1 MTKIILAEYRVKCLH
16 LGDRMQKPR
25 AGECEMTMVLIKPD
39 WPAPAHVHAAFT
51 GRTGGASSAPF
62 DSMNLGDH
70 VNDRAADV
78 AANRALLQ
86 LTVGTRPVFLKQVHG
101 WNTALLNPQTPDGT
115 VADACATQ
123 ARGVA
128 CTIMVA
134 DCLPVLFTDRAGSFA
149 AAAHAGWRG
158 LLGDGAGD
166 TASGGTS
173 HGVLEQVSHVFGQFS
188 DVDIE
193 KLAINNIVNDVLVW
207 LGPCIGPQHFEV
219 GSEVREAFIAGQ
231 AGATQHFEPVAA
243 QAGQPQKYLA
253 NLSALARDRLRALG
267 FVHIYGNDGSPP
279 WCTVGNASEFF
290 SHRRDAARLGSTG
303 RMAACIWLGS

>member
-1 MTKIILAEYRVKCLH
+1 
-16 LGDRMQKPR
+16 
-25 AGECEMTMVLIKPD
+25 MTMVLIKPD

-51 GRTGGASSAPF
+51 TRAGGVSAAPF
-62 DSMNLGDH
+62 DSFNLGGH
-70 VNDRAADV
+70 VDDRAADV

-86 LTVGTRPVFLKQVHG
+86 GAIGAQPVFLKQVHG
-101 WNTALLNPQTPDGT
+101 YDTVLLGQQTIGGI

-123 ARGVA
+123 ERGLA

-134 DCLPVLFTDRAGSFA
+134 DCLPVLFTDREGSFV

-158 LLGDGAGD
+158 LLGDTAG
-166 TASGGTS
+166 GVS
-173 HGVLEQVSHVFGQFS
+173 HGVLEQVSHVFRQFS
-188 DVDIE
+188 YVDIG
-193 KLAINNIVNDVLVW
+193 KSAIKNIVNNVSNDILVW

-219 GSEVREAFIAGQ
+219 GAEVRAAFIAGQ
-231 AGATQHFEPVAA
+231 AGAAQHFEPMVAP
-243 QAGQPQKYLA
+243 AGQPQKYLA

-267 FVHIYGNDGSPP
+267 FVHIYGNDGSAP

-303 RMAACIWLGS
+303 RMAACIWLGD